1 MRFSRAS
8 IVYKDTE
15 GVDRRPTSK
24 YDARLKRAMVFIV
37 IAALYSLE
45 KALSIGAAIKYFKG
59 FVSYNN
65 RVYYYIYPF
74 FKAFKYHADP

>member
-1 MRFSRAS
+1 M
-8 IVYKDTE
+8 VYEDTE
-15 GVDRRPTSK
+15 GADRRPASK
-24 YDARLKRAMVFIV
+24 CDARLKRAMVFIV
-37 IAALYSLE
+37 IAALCSLE

-65 RVYYYIYPF
+65 RIYYYICLF